1 MKKNTNTAQNRL
13 TYAGKRHKPTLGS
26 VMIKI
31 PYKGKYIECSSASE
45 AIEVLKHIDAEE
57 QDSTRRSFHIAD
69 GGDLG
74 TFPWT
79 RELFVKFIESSGTSQ
94 KQILGILVRKHKV
107 TDEELR
113 KALKLDGNQ
122 ALAGVLSGISK
133 QAGIL
138 NVSARSVYTVQDERK
153 AGMLS
158 KTYVAANEF
167 MHMAK
172 DMNWPEE

>member
-1 MKKNTNTAQNRL
+1 MKKLSKTPKNRL
-13 TYAGKRHKPTLGS
+13 THAGKRRTTTLKS

-31 PYKGKYIECSSASE
+31 PYKGRYIECSNASE

-57 QDSTRRSFHIAD
+57 KHSTRRSFHVAE
-69 GGDLG
+69 GGDSG

-79 RELFVKFIESSGTSQ
+79 RELFVKFVESLGTSQ
-94 KQILGILVRKHKV
+94 KEILGLLVHKHKV

-138 NVSARSVYTVQDERK
+138 NISARSVYTVEDERK
-153 AGMLS
+153 AGTLS

-167 MHMAK
+167 MQMAK